1 VADERVDALKYLEYV
16 LLTIHIHRRDIAKS
30 SWVRW
35 AEMMLERNINL
46 LDTAGAKWRPRLK
59 VK

>member
-30 SWVRW
+30 PWVRW
-35 AEMMLERNINL
+35 AEMMLEHNINL